1 MVGFCESLAVSS
13 GSCIKPI
20 LRQLHI
26 TCSGDDC
33 VSIGGAA
40 QPLLQHCTMQ
50 VRRPTPHA
58 AQRRLATTKCDGR
71 RTLNVACCKRGS
83 LPQPPLASF
92 SIQLA

>member
-1 MVGFCESLAVSS
+1 VLRNFAIDMVGFCESLAVSS

-33 VSIGGAA
+33 VSIGGVA

-50 VRRPTPHA
+50 VRLHH
-58 AQRRLATTKCDGR
+58 
-71 RTLNVACCKRGS
+71 VS
-83 LPQPPLASF
+83 
-92 SIQLA
+92 